1 VCVFPLR
8 KGDQQEYST
17 AAGAFAAASTEKS
30 LGQPYPLLQLEV
42 IDTQAT
48 KPTAIS
54 KNFKEDTF
62 MFDIA
67 LICFWLSTDNRY
79 KSF

>member
-1 VCVFPLR
+1 VLFPVYP
-8 KGDQQEYST
+8 GDQQAGST
-17 AAGAFAAASTEKS
+17 EAETLAAACTEKS

-48 KPTAIS
+48 NPTAIRT
-54 KNFKEDTF
+54 NFKEDTF